1 VRCVEGDQALLQ
13 EDLRALVVRP
23 RDLEP
28 ALVDFLLGLDPVEL
42 DLRGVVSLD
51 DFFQARVDRLDLRQN
66 VTSLRLLRGDR
77 RGARGGGEEGRREKG
92 EESYK
97 GCLSLR
103 RSDQNPPSGT
113 MAGADW
119 KGSAVTR
126 STLTALAD
134 GAQTSPSWPCAAFA
148 GRTTALPRLAGEGP
162 SPHPETPVR
171 VLGSCERV
179 AHRVRLA
186 SRSPGSLL

>member
-28 ALVDFLLGLDPVEL
+28 ALVDFLLGLDPIEL

-119 KGSAVTR
+119 EGSAVTR
-126 STLTALAD
+126 RTLTALAD
-134 GAQTSPSWPCAAFA
+134 GAQTSPSWPVRLLQ
-148 GRTTALPRLAGEGP
+148 GKPRLCGRLESEGRG
-162 SPHPETPVR
+162 PHPETPVR
-171 VLGSCERV
+171 VLGSCERG